1 MPITASVGLN
11 ARNDIADVT
20 VVQILLNANRARM
33 MAPQPALLKTDG
45 RIGDNTLKAIA
56 AFETGAMGMAES
68 DCIVV
73 PGDATMLALLE
84 GLPMGPTPE
93 KLAVVLPRAAES
105 RIGMYFEPLKAAMI
119 KYKITTPL
127 QMAHFIA
134 QVGHESGSLLYS
146 EELASGAAYE
156 GRRDLGN
163 THGGDG
169 VRFKGRGLIQLTGRT
184 NYTAFSKYSGVECVD
199 NCQCLAKDPMLSAE
213 AAGWFWVDR
222 GLPALAERDDVRA
235 VTKRI
240 NGGFNGLDDRVLNL
254 FRAKAVLGL

>member
-1 MPITASVGLN
+1 MPITASVGLS

-20 VVQILLNANRARM
+20 VVQILLNANLPRMRAPRP
-33 MAPQPALLKTDG
+33 APLKTDG
-45 RIGDNTLKAIA
+45 RIGDNTLGAIA
-56 AFETGAMGMAES
+56 AFETGVMGMAES
-68 DCIVV
+68 DRIVV
-73 PGDATMLALLE
+73 PGDATVLALLE
-84 GLPMGPTPE
+84 GLPAGPTPE
-93 KLAVVLPRAAES
+93 KLAVVLPRAADS
-105 RIGMYFEPLKAAMI
+105 RIALYFGPLKETMI
-119 KYKITTPL
+119 KYRITTPL

-156 GRRDLGN
+156 GRQDLGN
-163 THGGDG
+163 TQPGDG
-169 VRFKGRGLIQLTGRT
+169 VRYKGRGLIQLTGRA
-184 NYTAFSKYSGVECVD
+184 NYAAFSRFSGVDCVD
-199 NCQCLAKDPMLSAE
+199 DCQCLARDPLLAAE